1 MRKRRSIDKTPGRSH
16 DATACPQSPVGR
28 LWRTPRRP
36 SSSSCNNSFSDQSLE
51 IIWDNNSPSP
61 ARTLALG
68 KRKKNYGSD
77 SSSSGGEISDL
88 VQKLAKSG
96 HTPDANPP
104 LLQLWMS
111 RECNTA
117 VQRNNPADKND
128 ACKQKAKEFQ
138 TPSRRPRRVLR
149 KCNKSKMKLLK
160 QDIELLCHPMAKT
173 ESKESSA
180 EKKEPRTTEQ
190 QQQSSEK
197 AGDVFT
203 SIKLQ
208 GTPENSN
215 KLSTT
220 GSTTCNFFDG
230 WDTDEDDMI
239 LSQVEIPCF
248 KTNIQE
254 TQIMTN
260 TQSLD
265 SGKDTRQNSS
275 PQELLL
281 SNDPRTTRDRDTN
294 DSIVTES
301 WDFVDDLGES
311 DDENI
316 LQSALEDFEKSQQV
330 TVPTVQRLSQLHV
343 KPNFSN
349 KETNECGDLLP
360 KDNPLGQAR
369 SIVST
374 SKFNTSTFQK
384 NSVTDE
390 KYSRKANYSFVPRSS
405 LQNTV
410 TARSETLTTQKVKQR
425 ELKNTNGLISCNTGL
440 QRMEN
445 QRQIFQNGSERNC
458 AKGSVKKQQ
467 DNAAKRA
474 TQNRTFS
481 SKPARYSKEEIERKK
496 LEAQNRRRQKM
507 AQSQKKNQN

>member
-1 MRKRRSIDKTPGRSH
+1 
-16 DATACPQSPVGR
+16 
-28 LWRTPRRP
+28 
-36 SSSSCNNSFSDQSLE
+36 
-51 IIWDNNSPSP
+51 
-61 ARTLALG
+61 
-68 KRKKNYGSD
+68 
-77 SSSSGGEISDL
+77 
-88 VQKLAKSG
+88 
-96 HTPDANPP
+96 
-104 LLQLWMS
+104 
-111 RECNTA
+111 
-117 VQRNNPADKND
+117 
-128 ACKQKAKEFQ
+128 
-138 TPSRRPRRVLR
+138 
-149 KCNKSKMKLLK
+149 
-160 QDIELLCHPMAKT
+160 
-173 ESKESSA
+173 
-180 EKKEPRTTEQ
+180 
-190 QQQSSEK
+190 
-197 AGDVFT
+197 
-203 SIKLQ
+203 
-208 GTPENSN
+208 
-215 KLSTT
+215 
-220 GSTTCNFFDG
+220 
-230 WDTDEDDMI
+230 
-239 LSQVEIPCF
+239 
-248 KTNIQE
+248 
-254 TQIMTN
+254 MTN

-316 LQSALEDFEKSQQV
+316 LQSALEDFEKSQV

-458 AKGSVKKQQ
+458 AKGSVKTQQ
-467 DNAAKRA
+467 DSAAKRA
-474 TQNRTFS
+474 TQ
-481 SKPARYSKEEIERKK
+481 SK
-496 LEAQNRRRQKM
+496 
-507 AQSQKKNQN
+507 